1 MLKSMVVLL
10 AGAMAAGAASAQ
22 KEKISF
28 AYLVDPVYQAALW
41 PLQTGKVASDVV
53 EVELKPIDI
62 TAALQATP
70 AKSYDAI
77 MTAVAGIPVAK
88 SRGLD
93 LVVIATAYRA
103 HPKGG
108 GYDIFVRS
116 DSPLRTLAD
125 LKGKTLGNFALQA
138 TVTTQMRIALWRK
151 HGVNTAYSGGDYNW
165 VEMPSA
171 ALPGALLS
179 GRIDAATLLNTQ
191 AWLAENDSKF
201 RVLQRLGLDVR
212 EVFEG
217 PPAAAVH
224 VSYPEKLAARPA
236 AYREFGRLLK
246 ASVDYMHANR
256 ESVFAAMAAQTKTD
270 PALFRYFY
278 DGYAQVPMAVSNSDI
293 VSFEKLWS
301 FSKEMG
307 LIKSYPDPSSVIWS
321 GAIRE

>member
-1 MLKSMVVLL
+1 MLKSMMVLL
-10 AGAMAAGAASAQ
+10 TGMAVSGFACAQ

-28 AYLVDPVYQAALW
+28 AYLIDPAYQASLW
-41 PLQTGKVASDVV
+41 PLQTGKVTSDTLD
-53 EVELKPIDI
+53 VELKPIDI
-62 TAALQATP
+62 TAMLQATG
-70 AKSYDAI
+70 AKSFDAI
-77 MTAVAGIPVAK
+77 MTAAAGLPLAK

-93 LVVIATAYRA
+93 LLVIATAYRA
-103 HPKGG
+103 HPNGG

-116 DSPLRTLAD
+116 DSPARTLAD
-125 LKGKTLGNFALQA
+125 LKGKTVGNYALQA
-138 TVTTQMRIALWRK
+138 TATTHLRIALWKK
-151 HGVNTAYSGGDYNW
+151 HGINVAYSGGDYNW

-191 AWLAENDSKF
+191 AWLAEREPKF
-201 RVLQRLGLDVR
+201 RVLQRLGPDVR
-212 EVFEG
+212 EVFDG

-236 AYREFGRLLK
+236 AFREFGRLLK

-256 ESVFAAMAAQTKTD
+256 DAVFAAMAAQSKTD

-278 DGYAQVPMAVSNSDI
+278 DGYAQVPMAVSDGDI
-293 VSFEKLWS
+293 VSMGKLWA
-301 FSKEMG
+301 FSRELG
-307 LIKSYPDPSSVIWS
+307 LIQSFPDPKSVIWS